1 MLFRMVQEEKEFDT
15 STYWFIILPV
25 MIISILFFGF
35 YTLFRVSSVQT
46 TQFSKLE
53 SLVKT
58 YNNNKYK

>member
-58 YNNNKYK
+58 YNNKYK